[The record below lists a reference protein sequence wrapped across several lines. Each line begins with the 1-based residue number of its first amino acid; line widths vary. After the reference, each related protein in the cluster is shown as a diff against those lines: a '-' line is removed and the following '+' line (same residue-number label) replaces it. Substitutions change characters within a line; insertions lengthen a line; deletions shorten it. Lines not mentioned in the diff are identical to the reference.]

1 MFGYNP
7 VIEGNMEKNEDFLS
21 EIKLAKGDV
30 TSVSSDKGRKSPP
43 AGRLSARDR
52 VLGLVDPDTFQE
64 LFPFAEHQCRDF
76 GMDKVKIPRDGVI
89 TGHGKIDGRQVLIF
103 SQDSTVAGGSVGVV
117 HAQKICQIM
126 DLAVSTGVPI
136 IGLLDSVGARM
147 QEGIGAW
154 NYGTIFCRTAR
165 ASGSIPQISAIMGTC
180 VGGAVYAP
188 AMTDFVIMVENTS
201 TMFITGPPVIK
212 AVMGQEI
219 SKEALGGPKVHF
231 QKTGVVDFLVKN
243 DAECLRLIRQILSYM
258 PPNSQEMP
266 LSLKSGENLRDG
278 DKGLNTIVP
287 TDSKK
292 VYDMKQI
299 IRKVVDPESFLEVK
313 AGFARNIIVGLA
325 RLGGKS
331 IGVIANQPNVLG
343 GTIDID
349 AADKSAR
356 FIRLCD
362 SFNIP
367 LITFVD
373 TPAYLPGV
381 KQEHGGIIRH
391 GAKMLFAYGE
401 ATVPKITVVIRKSYG
416 GGISAMCGIKSMGA
430 DQLYAW
436 PTAEIAIMGAEV
448 AVNSLF
454 RKQIEKA
461 EDPAALRQKMIEEYR
476 EEYYNPL
483 RLAQRWFLDDVIEPN
498 ETRAR
503 LIHALEML
511 ARKVETRPAKRHS
524 NIPL

>member
-1 MFGYNP
+1 M
-7 VIEGNMEKNEDFLS
+7 S
-21 EIKLAKGDV
+21 EAKIQ
-30 TSVSSDKGRKSPP
+30 SRSAAK
-43 AGRLSARDR
+43 LSARDR
-52 VLGLVDPDTFQE
+52 ILELVDPGTFQE
-64 LFPFAEHQCRDF
+64 LFPLAEHQCRDF
-76 GMDKVKIPRDGVI
+76 GMEKVKIPRDGVI
-89 TGHGKIDGRQVLIF
+89 TGEGKIDQRPVFIF

-136 IGLLDSVGARM
+136 IGLMDSVGARM

-154 NYGTIFCRTAR
+154 NYGSIFAHTAR
-165 ASGSIPQISAIMGTC
+165 TSGSIPQISAIMGTC

-188 AMTDFVIMVENTS
+188 AMTDFVMMVENTS

-212 AVMGQEI
+212 AVMGEEI
-219 SKEALGGPKVHF
+219 SKEELGGPKVHF
-231 QKTGVVDFLVKN
+231 QKTGVVDFLAKN
-243 DAECLRLIRQILSYM
+243 EPDCLRLIRQILSYM
-258 PPNSQEMP
+258 PANSREMSP
-266 LSLKSGENLRDG
+266 IIKS
-278 DKGLNTIVP
+278 DKNVPEIDETLNTIVP
-287 TDSKK
+287 ADSKK

-299 IRKVVDPESFLEVK
+299 IRKVMDPESFLEIK
-313 AGFARNIIVGLA
+313 AGFAQNIIVGLA

-331 IGVIANQPNVLG
+331 IGVVANQPNVLG
-343 GTIDID
+343 GAIDIN

-401 ATVPKITVVIRKSYG
+401 STVPKITVVIRKSYG
-416 GGISAMCGIKSMGA
+416 GAISAMCGIKSMGV

-461 EDPAALRQKMIEEYR
+461 EDPAALRKKMIEEYR

-483 RLAQRWFLDDVIEPN
+483 RLAQRWFLDDVIEPSK
-498 ETRAR
+498 TRPR
-503 LIHALEML
+503 LIHALDML
-511 ARKVETRPAKRHS
+511 ANKTETRPLKKHG

>member
-1 MFGYNP
+1 MKS
-7 VIEGNMEKNEDFLS
+7 VEDRLS
-21 EIKLAKGDV
+21 ELKLTKGETTAPTSETKAKP
-30 TSVSSDKGRKSPP
+30 RPP
-43 AGRLSARDR
+43 GKLSARER
-52 VLGLVDPDTFQE
+52 VLELVDPGTFQE
-64 LFPFAEHQCRDF
+64 LFPLAEHQCRDF
-76 GMDKVKIPRDGVI
+76 GMDRVKIPRDGVI
-89 TGHGKIDGRQVLIF
+89 TGQGKIDRRPVFIF

-126 DLAVSTGVPI
+126 DLAVSTGAPI

-147 QEGIGAW
+147 QEGIGAY
-154 NYGTIFCRTAR
+154 NYGSIFARTAR
-165 ASGSIPQISAIMGTC
+165 TSGSVPQISAIMGTC

-188 AMTDFVIMVENTS
+188 AMTDFIIMVENTS

-212 AVMGQEI
+212 AVMGEQI
-219 SKEALGGPKVHF
+219 SKEELGGPKVHS
-231 QKTGVVDFLVKN
+231 QKTGVVDFLVK
-243 DAECLRLIRQILSYM
+243 DDSDCLKLIRQILSYLPSHSRET
-258 PPNSQEMP
+258 PPVLPKNEFSPDKDETLNS
-266 LSLKSGENLRDG
+266 
-278 DKGLNTIVP
+278 IVP

-299 IRKVVDPESFLEVK
+299 IRKVVDSESFLEVK
-313 AGFARNIIVGLA
+313 AGFARNMIVGLA

-331 IGVIANQPNVLG
+331 VGVIANQPNVLG
-343 GTIDID
+343 GAIDIN

-367 LITFVD
+367 LITLVD

-381 KQEHGGIIRH
+381 HQEHGGIIRH

-416 GGISAMCGIKSMGA
+416 GGISAMCGIKSMGP

-436 PTAEIAIMGAEV
+436 PTAEIAIMGAEI
-448 AVNSLF
+448 AVHSLF
-454 RKQIEKA
+454 RKQIEQA
-461 EDPAALRQKMIEEYR
+461 EDPAALRNKMIEEYR
-476 EEYYNPL
+476 QEYYDPL
-483 RLAQRWFLDDVIEPN
+483 RLAQRWILDDVIEPS
-498 ETRAR
+498 ETRPR

-511 ARKVETRPAKRHS
+511 ANKIETRPMKKHG